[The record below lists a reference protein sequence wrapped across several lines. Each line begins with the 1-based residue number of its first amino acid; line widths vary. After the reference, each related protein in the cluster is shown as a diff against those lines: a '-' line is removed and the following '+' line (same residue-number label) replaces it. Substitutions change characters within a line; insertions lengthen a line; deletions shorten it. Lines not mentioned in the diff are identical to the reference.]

1 MKNEYEVKAY
11 DSQTIILVLLVWS
24 IIGVKAK
31 VSVLYC
37 RFLETLKGMTLLL
50 LYLTGFNQI

>member
-1 MKNEYEVKAY
+1 MSDEYEVKAH
-11 DSQTIILVLLVWS
+11 DSQPIILVLLVWS

-31 VSVLYC
+31 VGVLYC

-50 LYLTGFNQI
+50 L